1 MRIVSGVRL
10 SDFLDTPA
18 ARATLNSGR
27 RRVRT
32 ARNNHEYVNEREEE
46 SNMRALTGF
55 D

>member
-18 ARATLNSGR
+18 AHATFNSGR
-27 RRVRT
+27 RRT
-32 ARNNHEYVNEREEE
+32 ARNHHEYVNEREEE
-46 SNMRALTGF
+46 SNMRALTGL